1 MAAFP
6 RTLPPASVT
15 YPQNI
20 GSLISVGQTGALQ
33 TRSQNA
39 QGLAWEETW
48 SVLKAGNEDVQE
60 LMITIQNLY
69 NTGGTTELTHYL
81 LPGSGLPMNGVAANC
96 KPVVKGASQSGT
108 TLNTDAWPN
117 SEGVLKAGDA
127 FTIDGLDVLFRATAD
142 VTSHAS
148 GDTTAISITPPIVA
162 GSSPADNAAIR
173 VAQFLLQANPIA
185 TVDDSTII
193 TVANDTSIPTAVG
206 HTVVLSGSAAVGG
219 ISADRLNTT
228 MEVLTKPDAN
238 TFTADIGGADA
249 TSTVS
254 AGGGSSVVVTLRAS
268 ITAVI
273 LDYDGAA
280 AGPDEYIGGLKVTF
294 QEAV

>member
-6 RTLPPASVT
+6 RTVKPASVT

-20 GSLISVGQTGALQ
+20 GSLISVGQSGGLQ
-33 TRSQNA
+33 TRSQVA
-39 QGLAWEETW
+39 QGLIWQETW
-48 SVLKAGNEDVQE
+48 PALPAGNEDVQE
-60 LMITIQNLY
+60 LLVTIQNLY
-69 NTGGTTELTHYL
+69 NTGATCTLTQYL
-81 LPGSGLPMNGVAANC
+81 LPGSGLPINGSPANC
-96 KPVVKGASQSGT
+96 KPVVDGASQSGT

-127 FTIDGLDVLFRATAD
+127 FTIDGIDVLFRATAD

-148 GDTTAISITPPIVA
+148 GGTTAISIMPPIVA
-162 GSSPADNAAIR
+162 GSSPADGAAIR

-193 TVANDTSIPTAVG
+193 TVANNASIPTAVG

-228 MEVLTKPDAN
+228 MEVITKPDAN

-268 ITAVI
+268 VTAVI
-273 LDYDGAA
+273 LDYDGAV
-280 AGPDEYIGGLKVTF
+280 AGPSEYIGGLSVTF
-294 QEAV
+294 QEAP